1 MIYAFLKITFRI
13 VFVILKGH
21 TLISSANTIQIKQN
35 HMPAILSPEVFGFLK
50 KLSQNNNR
58 EWFTENK
65 PLYVES
71 QQNVIAF
78 LEDLIIEMSGFDEE
92 LAKIDA
98 KKALFRI
105 YRDTRFSKDKTPYKT
120 NFGASL
126 GMGKGSQKGG
136 YYLHLEPGKSF
147 IAGGIYMPEASVL
160 KELRK
165 EISLYSNDFLTI
177 INNKE
182 FKKYFPELDQEGKL
196 KKIPQGFEKDDPMAE
211 YLKLKNFIAVYDLQ
225 DEEVLDPNAVK
236 NLTKIFKL
244 MKPMND
250 FLNAPLS

>member
-1 MIYAFLKITFRI
+1 M
-13 VFVILKGH
+13 
-21 TLISSANTIQIKQN
+21 SAV
-35 HMPAILSPEVFGFLK
+35 LSPEVFGFLK

-58 EWFTENK
+58 EWFSEHKN
-65 PLYVES
+65 LYVES

-78 LEDLIIEMSGFDEE
+78 LESLITKMSGFDEE

-105 YRDTRFSKDKTPYKT
+105 YRDTRFSKDKIPYKT

-147 IAGGIYMPEASVL
+147 IAGGIYMPESSVL

-165 EISLYSNDFLTI
+165 EISLYSEEFLAI
-177 INNKE
+177 INNND
-182 FKKYFPELDQEGKL
+182 FKKHFPEMDQDDKL

-211 YLKLKNFIAVYDLQ
+211 YLKLKNFIVVYDLK
-225 DEEVLDPNAVK
+225 DEEVLDKNAVK
-236 NLTKIFKL
+236 NLTNIFKL
-244 MKPMND
+244 MKPLND
-250 FLNAPLS
+250 FLNAPLM

>member
-1 MIYAFLKITFRI
+1 MA
-13 VFVILKGH
+13 
-21 TLISSANTIQIKQN
+21 
-35 HMPAILSPEVFGFLK
+35 AISPEVFGFLK
-50 KLSQNNNR
+50 KLNKNNNR

-65 PLYVES
+65 NLYTES

-78 LEDLIIEMSGFDEE
+78 LEDLLKEMSEFDEE

-98 KKALFRI
+98 KKSLFRI
-105 YRDTRFSKDKTPYKT
+105 YRDTRFSKDKIPYKT

-147 IAGGIYMPEASVL
+147 IAGGIYMPESSVL

-165 EISLYSNDFLTI
+165 EISLYRNEFLAI
-177 INNKE
+177 LNNKE
-182 FKKYFPELDQEGKL
+182 FKKHFPELDQDDKL

-211 YLKLKNFIAVYDLQ
+211 FLKLKNFIVVYYLK
-225 DEEVLDPNAVK
+225 DEEILKNDAAK
-236 NLTKIFKL
+236 NLAKIFKL
-244 MKPMND
+244 TKPLND
-250 FLNAPLS
+250 FLNAPFL